1 MSILVPSLQKLN
13 FQDTDDET
21 VLPFEDF
28 IKFLRQNLTDK
39 NIRVD
44 NIKVELS
51 NKNEL
56 TKIAGK
62 IFVTFQGIIVY
73 TASHINDYAI
83 CKRSFQDICN
93 ILCGKNSTPICSTLE
108 LYKVIAKLNIS
119 MPSSSTYLDE
129 DFYKPFT
136 MTTNQTLMKMNGI
149 KSAGSNASFKEN
161 IQKFLT
167 LKKH

>member
-28 IKFLRQNLTDK
+28 IKFLRQNLTDRDK

-56 TKIAGK
+56 RKIAGK

-83 CKRSFQDICN
+83 CKCSFQDICN
-93 ILCGKNSTPICSTLE
+93 ILCGKSSTPICSTL
-108 LYKVIAKLNIS
+108 LFTTGSRSHDFLVITFCGERERYAAVYHDTFVLLIRTVGCHS
-119 MPSSSTYLDE
+119 LV
-129 DFYKPFT
+129 
-136 MTTNQTLMKMNGI
+136 
-149 KSAGSNASFKEN
+149 
-161 IQKFLT
+161 
-167 LKKH
+167 H